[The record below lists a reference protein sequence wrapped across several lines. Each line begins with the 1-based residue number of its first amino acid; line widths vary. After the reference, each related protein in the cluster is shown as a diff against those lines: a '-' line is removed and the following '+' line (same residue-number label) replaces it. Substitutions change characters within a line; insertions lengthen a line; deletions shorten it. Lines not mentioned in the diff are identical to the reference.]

1 MIWVLVVGGSWLPT
15 QSRVWKAAIG
25 VTRTLRGRPGKLD
38 QDGILRSIQ
47 VHQDADR
54 SYIEDGIQLLE
65 LASDAH

>member
-1 MIWVLVVGGSWLPT
+1 M
-15 QSRVWKAAIG
+15 
-25 VTRTLRGRPGKLD
+25 TRTLRGRPGKLD